1 MSSSWN
7 SNWTPISGYNYSDFS
22 GSMPGGTPW
31 SAPTKKTSSG
41 GGGNKMWG
49 AALGLA
55 SAGIGAWGQMRSAN
69 MAARAQLNAA
79 KAADWRNTQ
88 NILARRDTA
97 KFGEGSKLQN
107 QMWEQ
112 IASDKDLRRDQAAEM
127 FDLTRLDP
135 MRAAATRDFQRG
147 AIGLESSAEARNL
160 RQQKNKEQLQYQ
172 TALRA
177 ADMNRMFGYVPDNF
191 GGLA

>member
-22 GSMPGGTPW
+22 SSMPGGTPW
-31 SAPTKKTSSG
+31 SQPTKKTSSG

-127 FDLTRLDP
+127 FDLARLDP

-147 AIGLESSAEARNL
+147 AIGLQGSKEAKDLIQWQNREEL
-160 RQQKNKEQLQYQ
+160 KNKM
-172 TALRA
+172 AFN
-177 ADMNRMFGYVPDNF
+177 ADRMNRMFGYVP
-191 GGLA
+191 GVV